1 LRTQQRHQ
9 HFQRRGWFAG
19 SPVRGGQQQRGSRV
33 VRRGLQDL
41 ERLLG
46 RERRLGIE
54 QACRV
59 LDGDLNSSCRLGFRH
74 AAMVPMPPCAA
85 TDKFLRRGRYHS
97 SMSGRRSAL
106 ALVLLVL
113 STHAGAETAPP
124 PNIAIGESR
133 VIRCGRLFESETGAV
148 RSSVRVRVDTGR
160 VVALETVAADAPV
173 AAAELDLRNYTC
185 LPGLIDLHV
194 HLTERPEDTADL
206 RVMFRRTR
214 AEQRAL
220 SAAHASAT
228 VLAGFTSVRNVGAYI
243 RGVDFALR
251 DAIDRRE
258 VLGPRMQVSGFYLT
272 IPGGGG
278 DLLVPGVPAEATPSF
293 VRGGIARGTEQF
305 RRKAE
310 LGLADGADLLKVIA
324 SGAVLAYGGV
334 PGAPEMNRAEIS
346 TVVEVA
352 HARGR
357 KVAAHAHGA
366 QSVRDAI
373 LAGVDTV
380 EHASLIDAEGIRVA
394 REKGTT
400 LVMDVYNG
408 DYIDTEGRK
417 QQWPAEFLRK
427 NIETTEA
434 QRQGFTAAHK
444 AGVRLAFGT
453 DAGVYPHG
461 LNARQFRIM
470 VERGMTPAEALQSAT
485 STAARAMG
493 WENNV
498 GSLAPGHYADLIAV
512 QGDPTVDIRL
522 LESVPVVVQGGRIL
536 KASAP

>member
-1 LRTQQRHQ
+1 
-9 HFQRRGWFAG
+9 
-19 SPVRGGQQQRGSRV
+19 
-33 VRRGLQDL
+33 
-41 ERLLG
+41 
-46 RERRLGIE
+46 
-54 QACRV
+54 
-59 LDGDLNSSCRLGFRH
+59 
-74 AAMVPMPPCAA
+74 M
-85 TDKFLRRGRYHS
+85 
-97 SMSGRRSAL
+97 
-106 ALVLLVL
+106 ALVLWGLG
-113 STHAGAETAPP
+113 TYAYAEPAPP

-133 VIRCGRLFESETGAV
+133 SIRCGRLFESETGAV
-148 RSSVRVRVDTGR
+148 RSAVRVRVDSGR
-160 VVALETVAADAPV
+160 VVALETVAADAAV
-173 AAAELDLRNYTC
+173 GDAELDLRNYTC

-194 HLTERPEDTADL
+194 HMTESSRDTTDYT
-206 RVMFRRTR
+206 VYFRRTR

-220 SAAHASAT
+220 SAAHAAAT
-228 VLAGFTSVRNVGAYI
+228 LLAGFTSVRNVGAYI

-258 VLGPRMQVSGFYLT
+258 TIGPRMQVSGFYLT

-278 DLLVPGVPAEATPSF
+278 DLLIPGIPAEATPSF
-293 VRGGIARGTEQF
+293 VRGGVARGTEQF

-310 LGLADGADLLKVIA
+310 LALADGADLIKIIA
-324 SGAVLAYGGV
+324 SGAVLAFGGV
-334 PGAPEMNRAEIS
+334 PGAPEMTRAEIA

-352 HARGR
+352 HAHGR

-366 QSVRDAI
+366 QSIRDAI
-373 LAGVDTV
+373 LAGVDTI
-380 EHASLIDAEGIRVA
+380 EHASLMDEEGIRLA

-408 DYIDTEGRK
+408 DYIDTEGRA
-417 QQWPAEFLRK
+417 QHWPEEFLRK

-434 QRQGFTAAHK
+434 QRLSFTAAHK

-461 LNARQFRIM
+461 LNARQFHIM
-470 VERGMTPAEALQSAT
+470 VERGMTPTEALQSAT
-485 STAARAMG
+485 SIAARAMG

-522 LESVPVVVQGGRIL
+522 LESVPVVVQGGRIM
-536 KASAP
+536 KVPAP

>member
-1 LRTQQRHQ
+1 MTGRK
-9 HFQRRGWFAG
+9 
-19 SPVRGGQQQRGSRV
+19 PV
-33 VRRGLQDL
+33 
-41 ERLLG
+41 
-46 RERRLGIE
+46 
-54 QACRV
+54 
-59 LDGDLNSSCRLGFRH
+59 
-74 AAMVPMPPCAA
+74 
-85 TDKFLRRGRYHS
+85 
-97 SMSGRRSAL
+97 L
-106 ALVLLVL
+106 ALVLWGL
-113 STHAGAETAPP
+113 STYAGAEPAPP

-133 VIRCGRLFESETGAV
+133 VIRCGRLFESESGTM

-160 VVALETVAADAPV
+160 IVALENVAADAPV
-173 AAAELDLRNYTC
+173 GAEELDLRNYSC

-194 HLTERPEDTADL
+194 HMTEKPQDTADYT
-206 RVMFRRTR
+206 VYFRRTR
-214 AEQRAL
+214 VEQRAL

-228 VLAGFTSVRNVGAYI
+228 LLAGFTSVRNVGAYI

-258 VLGPRMQVSGFYLT
+258 TNGPRMQVSGFYLT

-278 DLLVPGVPAEATPSF
+278 DLLVPGVPAEATPTF
-293 VRGGIARGTEQF
+293 VRGGIARGEQQF

-310 LGLADGADLLKVIA
+310 LALADGADLLKVIA

-334 PGAPEMNRAEIS
+334 PGAPEMNRDEIA

-366 QSVRDAI
+366 QSIRDAI

-380 EHASLIDAEGIRVA
+380 EHASLIDAQGIRLA

-434 QRQGFTAAHK
+434 QRQGFTQAHA
-444 AGVRLAFGT
+444 AGVVIGFGT

-461 LNARQFRIM
+461 DNARQFHIM
-470 VERGMTPAEALQSAT
+470 VERGMTPTEALQSAT
-485 STAARAMG
+485 SIAARAMG
-493 WENNV
+493 WEDNV

-522 LESVPVVVQGGRIL
+522 LESVAVVVQGGRVL
-536 KASAP
+536 KAPAP